1 MNAWMQYTII
11 LETFSKNTPIL
22 QNQPFK
28 YMTVVPAVEEDIKLR
43 NVSLGYLLAVPKE
56 VLLTNVLSQFSSYKK
71 HLWQSGSSKAKLG
84 KHFFCCFCEKYMVV
98 WILDR
103 VVGLLSSLFCRVIR
117 IKT

>member
-43 NVSLGYLLAVPKE
+43 NVSLGYLLTVPKE

-84 KHFFCCFCEKYMVV
+84 KHFFLLLLWE
-98 WILDR
+98 IR
-103 VVGLLSSLFCRVIR
+103 GGLNSGQSSRFTEQLVLQSD
-117 IKT
+117 

>member
-43 NVSLGYLLAVPKE
+43 NVSLGYLPAVPKE

-84 KHFFCCFCEKYMVV
+84 KHFFLLLLWE
-98 WILDR
+98 IHG
-103 VVGLLSSLFCRVIR
+103 GLNSGQSSRFTEQLVLQSD
-117 IKT
+117 